1 MLCEK
6 CKIRPANV
14 HVTEMINGE
23 VKSHRYCMQCAGL
36 LGIPGQMLMDDFPL
50 ARMLAGLLSAQTSQ
64 HADAEEYMDIECPVC
79 HTKYSEVAENSRFGC
94 PDCYEVFDLLISDT
108 IKQLQGSDQNKGKR
122 PGGAAVEEIGE
133 DVKVDIARDIEPG
146 AMDAETTEKLME
158 LRRLLKVA
166 LADEEYEEAAV
177 YRDQIRELEA
187 SRTQVATEAE
197 TRVLTEVGMQ
207 TLHKTGKS
215 EEKKTKKEAKEKQKK
230 IITRATKQ
238 EAEKAEK
245 KSDKKSETKADKKTA
260 SKTAKKTTKR
270 AQKKDA

>member
-158 LRRLLKVA
+158 LKRLLKVA

-177 YRDQIRELEA
+177 YRDRIRELEA
-187 SRTQVATEAE
+187 SRTQSATDAV
-197 TRVLTEVGMQ
+197 TQ
-207 TLHKTGKS
+207 TLAEAGSQTLDTTGKQT
-215 EEKKTKKEAKEKQKK
+215 EKKRK
-230 IITRATKQ
+230 
-238 EAEKAEK
+238 
-245 KSDKKSETKADKKTA
+245 KKTDKSA
-260 SKTAKKTTKR
+260 NKTAKKTAKK
-270 AQKKDA
+270 AEKKDA

>member
-64 HADAEEYMDIECPVC
+64 HEDAEEYMDIECPVC

-158 LRRLLKVA
+158 LKRLLKVA

-187 SRTQVATEAE
+187 SRRKAETEAE
-197 TRVLTEVGMQ
+197 TRVLTEVEAQ
-207 TLHKTGKS
+207 TSDTAGKPT
-215 EEKKTKKEAKEKQKK
+215 EKKRKKETNKSANKESKKKAENKTVKKTAK
-230 IITRATKQ
+230 
-238 EAEKAEK
+238 KAEK
-245 KSDKKSETKADKKTA
+245 K
-260 SKTAKKTTKR
+260 
-270 AQKKDA
+270 DA